1 MEDNN
6 KEELKMHVLDR
17 IVRVTHRIQVIKL
30 MIKAIHDREYQL
42 HFCFDGQAAF
52 AGETER
58 IENALLRGYE
68 KHVIGKLKHR
78 LHEEQKRLDSYDR
91 LLTEKNKNKK

>member
-17 IVRVTHRIQVIKL
+17 IVRVTHRIQVIEA
-30 MIKAIHDREYQL
+30 MINVIQNREYQL
-42 HFCFDGQAAF
+42 HFCFDDQAAF
-52 AGETER
+52 AGEAER
-58 IENALLRGYE
+58 IENDLLRGYE